1 MSPSRRRA
9 AWRGAR
15 LGIPRPSH
23 APPRPVA
30 PAPTAHYP
38 GGAMG
43 TSRPTAITHVQFSHH
58 APRTPRAALPVV
70 AHRHGAG
77 RVAHRAPFPAYKE
90 VFNCIFP
97 FLKAAFQEEKSL
109 FQLSACRKISLFDRV
124 RTTRN
129 ETHIVS
135 GTERWPSGRRRST
148 GNAVY
153 S

>member
-1 MSPSRRRA
+1 MLGRRA
-9 AWRGAR
+9 SR
-15 LGIPRPSH
+15 L
-23 APPRPVA
+23 APPRHVARGGSPPRCAAWSPAPLPVPLSYGPVA
-30 PAPTAHYP
+30 VGRDVPIAPPRRMARCAAWHP
-38 GGAMG
+38 MPLA
-43 TSRPTAITHVQFSHH
+43 R
-58 APRTPRAALPVV
+58 APRPRA
-70 AHRHGAG
+70 
-77 RVAHRAPFPAYKE
+77 PACKE

-109 FQLSACRKISLFDRV
+109 FQLSACRKIYLFDRV